1 MSLSI
6 FSFEK
11 SQPRSSSLMRTRQSE
26 QSSVAVLDAP
36 EEQESSH
43 SMLLDL
49 EHLTP
54 EVMDAFFP
62 SESTLPQPAPR
73 NSAKRRN
80 AYSR

>member
-1 MSLSI
+1 MALSI

-11 SQPRSSSLMRTRQSE
+11 RRVRNSGSGKISRSE

-36 EEQESSH
+36 EEEHSS
-43 SMLLDL
+43 STMLLDL

-62 SESTLPQPAPR
+62 SESTLPTPAPR
-73 NSAKRRN
+73 NPAKRRG
-80 AYSR
+80 AFSR

>member
-11 SQPRSSSLMRTRQSE
+11 SQPRRSFFTRTRDSE

-36 EEQESSH
+36 EDEVSH
-43 SMLLDL
+43 AKLLDL

-54 EVMDAFFP
+54 EIMDAFFP
-62 SESTLPQPAPR
+62 SESTLPPAAPR
-73 NSAKRRN
+73 KAAKRRN

>member
-11 SQPRSSSLMRTRQSE
+11 SQPRSSSFMRKRESE
-26 QSSVAVLDAP
+26 QSSVAVLDAL
-36 EEQESSH
+36 EEELSH
-43 SMLLDL
+43 TMLLDL

-62 SESTLPQPAPR
+62 SESTLPPTAPR

-80 AYSR
+80 AFAR

>member
-11 SQPRSSSLMRTRQSE
+11 RQPHRSFFMRTRDSE

-36 EEQESSH
+36 EEEMSH
-43 SMLLDL
+43 TMLLDL
-49 EHLTP
+49 ENLTP

-62 SESTLPQPAPR
+62 SESTLPPPVLR

>member
-11 SQPRSSSLMRTRQSE
+11 SQPRSASFMRTRESE

-36 EEQESSH
+36 EEELSH
-43 SMLLDL
+43 TMLLDL
-49 EHLTP
+49 EHFTP

-62 SESTLPQPAPR
+62 SESTLPPPVPR
-73 NSAKRRN
+73 NSTKRRN
-80 AYSR
+80 AFAR

>member
-11 SQPRSSSLMRTRQSE
+11 SQPRSSSFMRTRHSE

-36 EEQESSH
+36 EEEMSH
-43 SMLLDL
+43 TMLLDL